1 MIVYF
6 DINTEQICKFFFNL
20 SANYKSYYLH
30 NYLKDYIKY
39 QKQQNTRNMKD
50 VWKYLY
56 WSVHDS
62 ICKYEFTFYNH
73 YLISLPTTY
82 VL

>member
-56 WSVHDS
+56 W
-62 ICKYEFTFYNH
+62 
-73 YLISLPTTY
+73 
-82 VL
+82 

>member
-1 MIVYF
+1 MIEGSTYNLRIKQINKVMIIYF

-56 WSVHDS
+56 WSVHDN
-62 ICKYEFTFYNH
+62 I
-73 YLISLPTTY
+73 
-82 VL
+82 